1 MRSDIW
7 FAKVK
12 RFVLINFFFL
22 FRALLSFYL
31 FFIFKLNAH
40 FPKLMRKFEI
50 IISLFIKNV
59 LTHWPDL
66 RILLWLKLWKKKK
79 INNFRVRISSV
90 PLSDVQLPPSRRKL
104 KVLIHS
110 ISFYV
115 IIDGFM
121 IESFLLF
128 FFRMQWNVK
137 RKESQDFV
145 VMSVSFGF
153 IFSFLSHEIESKAS
167 VFFLSHDFSW
177 DNFFLRRLDNNGFAE
192 VRNWSQVEIYKFA
205 RSFTLNIMEFHYV
218 FFASLLS
225 CHRAR
230 RRAKKKKYCQTCLN
244 LLCLWQSYIHAW
256 VENGSR
262 ECNANFSALKHTGV
276 QNGIRSK
283 NDHAFNR
290 SLECAIES

>member
-1 MRSDIW
+1 M
-7 FAKVK
+7 
-12 RFVLINFFFL
+12 
-22 FRALLSFYL
+22 
-31 FFIFKLNAH
+31 
-40 FPKLMRKFEI
+40 
-50 IISLFIKNV
+50 
-59 LTHWPDL
+59 
-66 RILLWLKLWKKKK
+66 KKKK
-79 INNFRVRISSV
+79 INNFWVRISSV

-230 RRAKKKKYCQTCLN
+230 RRAKKKEILSN
-244 LLCLWQSYIHAW
+244 LSESLMSLAKLHSCMNWKWFARMQCKLFRTHT
-256 VENGSR
+256 
-262 ECNANFSALKHTGV
+262 HTGV
-276 QNGIRSK
+276 QNGICSK